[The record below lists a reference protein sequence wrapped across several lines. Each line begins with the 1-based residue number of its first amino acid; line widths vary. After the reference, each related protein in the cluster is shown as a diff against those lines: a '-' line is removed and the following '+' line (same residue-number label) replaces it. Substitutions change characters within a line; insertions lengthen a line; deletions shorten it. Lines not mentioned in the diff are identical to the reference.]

1 MLDIVRILLENWEK
15 ANVVYC
21 LWKSNEHLEPAL
33 IGDTDLDVLVSQKC
47 QRSCTE
53 VLVNSGY
60 VKLKIQVGD
69 KYEDVEDWLGFDEST
84 GRFIHVHLHYKM
96 IIGKKHVKEYEF
108 PFEELALDTR
118 VKEKNGVY
126 IIDPHIEICILYM
139 RIVLKAPSYDK
150 VFIDSDYQKEISYL
164 KERIE
169 PDRLEEVCSI
179 IFKDDKDFVKKQ
191 ILNDYVTIEQ
201 WKIFLQIIDNRFGD
215 NKRYSSLA
223 AKNKS
228 FFHKNLLR
236 VKKVINRLQIFT
248 PIVTKKTIPENKG
261 ISICFVGCDGCGKST
276 LSRDIKVWLNWKLD
290 CRNFYLGSGDH
301 YHGLLKKIA
310 SRGIK
315 LNSSSASNTKTTNTK
330 TTTDFKKITSKRKI
344 KIIFGALKILQ
355 NAKYKLKTL
364 KQSKKYIE
372 KGGISIYDRF
382 PQSQFEGI
390 YDGPKINYKYSMYYD
405 EIPILKKMAKKESDI
420 LEQCGMYSPTV
431 VFKLQIPID
440 VAMLRKP
447 DHDRQEI
454 ENKINITEQ
463 LQFNDSTLV
472 LDVDATQHYEE
483 EKLEIKK
490 KIWQLIKN

>member
-1 MLDIVRILLENWEK
+1 MLDIVRVLLENWEK

-21 LWKSNEHLEPAL
+21 HWKSNEHLEAAL
-33 IGDTDLDVLVSQKC
+33 LGDTDLDVLVSKKC
-47 QRSCTE
+47 QRSCAE
-53 VLVNSGY
+53 VLVDSGY
-60 VKLKIQVGD
+60 VKLKIQVGA
-69 KYEDVEDWLGFDEST
+69 KYEDVEEWLGFDEKT

-96 IIGKKHVKEYEF
+96 ITGKKHVKEYEF

-126 IIDPHIEICILYM
+126 VIDPHIEICILYM

-150 VFIDSDYQKEISYL
+150 VFIDSNYQKEISYL
-164 KERIE
+164 KEKIVPE
-169 PDRLEEVCSI
+169 RLEEVCSI
-179 IFKDDKDFVKKQ
+179 IFENDKDFVINQ
-191 ILNDYVTIEQ
+191 ILNDYVTTEQ
-201 WKIFLQIIDNRFGD
+201 WKIFLQIIDKRFGA

-228 FFHKNLLR
+228 FFHKNLLQA
-236 VKKVINRLQIFT
+236 KKVINRHQIFT
-248 PIVTKKTIPENKG
+248 PIVTKKTIPGIKG

-276 LSRDIKVWLNWKLD
+276 LSRDIKAWLNWKLD
-290 CRNFYLGSGDH
+290 SRIFYLGSGDH
-301 YHGLLKKIA
+301 YHGLLKRIA
-310 SRGIK
+310 SRAVK
-315 LNSSSASNTKTTNTK
+315 SNSSSASDENTS
-330 TTTDFKKITSKRKI
+330 TDLKKITFKGKI
-344 KIIFGALKILQ
+344 KRIFGALMILQ
-355 NAKYKLKTL
+355 NEKYKLKTL
-364 KQSKKYIE
+364 KQSNKYIE

-390 YDGPKINYKYSMYYD
+390 YDGPKINNKYSMYFD
-405 EIPILKKMAKKESDI
+405 QIPILKKLAKKESDI
-420 LEQCGMYSPTV
+420 LEQCGMYSPTL
-431 VFKLQIPID
+431 VFKLHIPID

-447 DHDRQEI
+447 DHNRQEI

-463 LQFNDSTLV
+463 LQFDDSSLV